1 MANDINR
8 HRSLKNRD
16 WQIACNEIKNKLQ
29 GEKNF
34 FKPQFLVFAQ
44 SVVVSLTCT
53 KTARWNFHSFRR
65 HWYNR

>member
-8 HRSLKNRD
+8 HSSLKNRD

-44 SVVVSLTCT
+44 SDD
-53 KTARWNFHSFRR
+53 AAHSCFSPD
-65 HWYNR
+65 NTLPNKQTFQ

>member
-8 HRSLKNRD
+8 HSSLKNRD

-53 KTARWNFHSFRR
+53 AYLF
-65 HWYNR
+65 

>member
-8 HRSLKNRD
+8 HSSLKNRD

-44 SVVVSLTCT
+44 SVVASHSCTAYLLASL
-53 KTARWNFHSFRR
+53 ARCFKSLC
-65 HWYNR
+65 

>member
-1 MANDINR
+1 QMANDINR
-8 HRSLKNRD
+8 HSSLKNRD

-44 SVVVSLTCT
+44 SDDDAMKNKCLSQNNITRQLL
-53 KTARWNFHSFRR
+53 
-65 HWYNR
+65 

>member
-8 HRSLKNRD
+8 HSSLKNRD

-44 SVVVSLTCT
+44 SDDAAI
-53 KTARWNFHSFRR
+53 KN
-65 HWYNR
+65 

>member
-8 HRSLKNRD
+8 HSSLKNRD

-44 SVVVSLTCT
+44 SVVASQSFHRQYSY
-53 KTARWNFHSFRR
+53 TAFIKA
-65 HWYNR
+65 

>member
-8 HRSLKNRD
+8 HSSLKNRD

-44 SVVVSLTCT
+44 SVVASQSV
-53 KTARWNFHSFRR
+53 HR
-65 HWYNR
+65 HTFGHLVYAT

>member
-8 HRSLKNRD
+8 HSSLKNRD

-44 SVVVSLTCT
+44 SDDGAM
-53 KTARWNFHSFRR
+53 K
-65 HWYNR
+65 YNCR